1 MKKSDLEIVKRIA
14 SGIKADKTDVVKS
27 IAEGFKTPDK
37 FSFGGFNAKSY
48 VPEIYVG
55 KESGKAD
62 YYIFVP
68 KYSKKMITEEFGKW
82 IFFNIE
88 AKKMNGVFYLM
99 VRKDDMETV
108 TNLIT
113 SKQITAQTIEY

>member
-1 MKKSDLEIVKRIA
+1 MKKSDLEIIKKIA
-14 SGIKADKTDVVKS
+14 SAIKCEKGEEVRCVV
-27 IAEGFKTPDK
+27 EGFKAPEK

-48 VPEIYVG
+48 IPEIQVVRNN
-55 KESGKAD
+55 GKAD
-62 YYIFVP
+62 YYIYVT
-68 KYSKKMITEEFGKW
+68 KYSKKMIIEDFGKW

-99 VRKDDMETV
+99 VRKDDIETI

-113 SKQITAQTIEY
+113 SKQITAQLIEY

>member
-1 MKKSDLEIVKRIA
+1 MKKSDLEIIKKVA
-14 SGIKADKTDVVKS
+14 SAIKLDKSDAVKS
-27 IAEGFKTPDK
+27 IAEGFATPEK

-48 VPEIYVG
+48 IPEIAVAKAG
-55 KESGKAD
+55 GKAD

-88 AKKMNGVFYLM
+88 AKKANGVFYLL
-99 VRKDDMETV
+99 VRKDDLETV
-108 TNLIT
+108 TSLIT
-113 SKQITAQTIEY
+113 SKQITAQLIEY